1 MSLILLLIIVLLVLG
16 VIWPGTVMNRSSMS
30 VWLVSFCMMLA
41 ACGSETRVVQTNDTC
56 GKQMTDLQAALDS
69 GAMTRSE
76 YDKARRVAIERCDT
90 RDTH

>member
-1 MSLILLLIIVLLVLG
+1 MTRSLMFVCLVSL
-16 VIWPGTVMNRSSMS
+16 TVM
-30 VWLVSFCMMLA
+30 LA
-41 ACGSETRVVQTNDTC
+41 GCGSDARVVQNNDTC